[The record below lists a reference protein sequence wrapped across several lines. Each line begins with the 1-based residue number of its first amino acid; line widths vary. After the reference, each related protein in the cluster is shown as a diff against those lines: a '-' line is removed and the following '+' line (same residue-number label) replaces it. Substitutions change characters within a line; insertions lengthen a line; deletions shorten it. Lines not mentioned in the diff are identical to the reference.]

1 MSAPQYDAKRP
12 VTVLAGT
19 YGHPVHP
26 MLVTVPIG
34 AWTASLVFDIASHF
48 VKSPAFLVQGA
59 FWLIAVGVLG
69 ALAAACAGFLDMSAI
84 TPHTRAYRTATLH
97 MALNLVVTGGYA
109 AGFAWRYHGH
119 GHTKP
124 VPAGQLALSA
134 ACLAILGVSG
144 YLGGKLTFRYGV
156 RVADEATQAD
166 GYADTRPEP
175 APGRPGS
182 TQSGSWPA
190 TRA

>member
-19 YGHPVHP
+19 YGHPIHP

-34 AWTASLVFDIASHF
+34 AWTASLVFDIASHL
-48 VKSPAFLVQGA
+48 VKDPAFLVQGS
-59 FWLIAVGVLG
+59 FWLIAVGVFG
-69 ALAAACAGFLDMSAI
+69 ALAAACAGFLDMFAI

-97 MALNLVVTGGYA
+97 MALNLVVTGAYA
-109 AGFAWRYHGH
+109 AGFAWRYYGQQHA
-119 GHTKP
+119 KP

-134 ACLAILGVSG
+134 ACLAILGLSG

-175 APGRPGS
+175 PPPPPVPPARS
-182 TQSGSWPA
+182 THASWL
-190 TRA
+190 

>member
-48 VKSPAFLVQGA
+48 VKSPAFLVQGSR
-59 FWLIAVGVLG
+59 WLIVVGLLG
-69 ALAAACAGFLDMSAI
+69 ALAAACAGFLDMFAI
-84 TPHTRAYRTATLH
+84 PPHTRAYRTATLH
-97 MALNLVVTGGYA
+97 MALNLVVTGVYA
-109 AGFAWRYHGH
+109 ADFGWRYYGH
-119 GHTKP
+119 QHAGP
-124 VPAGQLALSA
+124 VPAGPLALSA
-134 ACLAILGVSG
+134 ACLATLGVSG
-144 YLGGKLTFRYGV
+144 YLGGKLSFRYGV

-175 APGRPGS
+175 PPARP
-182 TQSGSWPA
+182 THA
-190 TRA
+190 TWI